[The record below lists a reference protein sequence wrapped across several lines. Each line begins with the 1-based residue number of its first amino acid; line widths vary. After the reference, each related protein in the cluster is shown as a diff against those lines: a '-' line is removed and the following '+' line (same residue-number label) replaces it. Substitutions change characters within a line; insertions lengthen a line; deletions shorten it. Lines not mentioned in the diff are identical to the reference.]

1 MANKLHLTAKFRQT
15 PVAIL
20 TVLAGLCLVGN
31 ASLAVS
37 SVGQNSSAESAHQT
51 TAAERSMSVPPAP
64 QPAQSANPGASS
76 HIDGN
81 SGGTIRGTVK
91 SGNTP
96 LPGVTIMATNTL
108 TGKRYATV
116 TDIRGIYAMHIP
128 KNGRYVVRVEFAAF
142 AAETKEALLN
152 ASSPRQTLDYT
163 MELASRLKQSG
174 PGRAGGMPNAAAMR
188 ALASLRALA
197 QTGSAE
203 AAGMGN
209 GESGVSLAGAA
220 QNPDIS
226 TESVA
231 IQGQTGTVNPFANI
245 DQSQLQQRLEDLR
258 AQNALTRS
266 PGQGGRGRGFHG
278 GGGGRAGGFFRHFNP
293 TQPHGAIFYRGE
305 NSALDAVPF
314 SVTGTPIVQPAY
326 NDNTAGIVFI
336 GPPQIPHL
344 LKPSTSNFIFVGA
357 FLTRNSTPFNQY
369 AIVPTAAERGGDFS
383 RYTGTGTTVVPI
395 YDPATGLQFP
405 GNKIP
410 VINPQAQALLPYIP
424 LPNQPGLQNFEYLTT
439 AQTNQSRIGARFVH
453 NFGSGG
459 GGAALGPL
467 LQSLLGN
474 TNHGLA
480 QNVNANFNFS
490 HAATD
495 LINVFPK
502 LGGASQIYQYSLGL
516 GYVIG
521 YRRWTNNATLNF
533 NRTNAQVGNFFTGKT
548 DVASQA
554 GIQGLG
560 SDPFNFGVPSIVFS
574 KFQGVSEQ
582 APKFTLNQTISFQDT
597 ASWTGKKHNVRFGGD
612 YRRIHQD
619 VQGGTNVTGSFYF
632 TGFATRQP
640 GSTGAPGQQASGAD
654 FADFLL
660 GLPQEAA
667 LQQGVGKF
675 YFAANVFDLFLQD
688 DWHPLNNLT
697 VNYGLRYE
705 YYSPYT
711 EEHDRLTNLAFTPG
725 LTQLEVVFPNSNSTI
740 NGKYPASVI
749 DPDRKDFAP
758 RVGFAWRA
766 NRRTVV
772 RGGYGINYNT
782 GQYAAVVQDLSN
794 QPPFANTITNI
805 VPAQSA
811 PTLSL
816 ATALKSGATP
826 SGITNNFAF
835 NKNYLL
841 GYVQVWDFDVQN
853 TLPLNIVLN
862 IDYNGAKGTH
872 LDLVDAPNRQLS
884 GLLNPAYPSFNYETS
899 IAFSNYNALVVRA
912 NKRLQNG
919 ISLGATYTY
928 SHSIDDASSI
938 GQSTTVVAQNQQDI
952 LAEEGNSSFDIRHQ
966 VTGQWLYELPFG
978 PNTRF
983 LNGSSWLGRALSNL
997 SVSGTYDFATGL
1009 PLSPRYQATSS
1020 DVARGS
1026 AGSERPNRVPG
1037 SSLTAGGGTLRR
1049 WFNLDAFT
1057 PPVNPATGAP
1067 EYGNASRNSIPG
1079 PGTVS
1084 VDMSLS
1090 KTIHFGGN
1098 RSLELRGTAN
1108 NVFNTVQYATVDS
1121 YIDSPTQGQVTSAAT
1136 MRQILFQAR
1145 FRY

>member
-1 MANKLHLTAKFRQT
+1 VRDNVVNRLHLTPRFRNG
-15 PVAIL
+15 PSAIL
-20 TVLAGLCLVGN
+20 LVLAGVTLFGVTSR
-31 ASLAVS
+31 A
-37 SVGQNSSAESAHQT
+37 QQ
-51 TAAERSMSVPPAP
+51 P
-64 QPAQSANPGASS
+64 QPAPTPNMANTASLQAS
-76 HIDGN
+76 QTIGEV
-81 SGGTIRGTVK
+81 IRGVVK
-91 SGNTP
+91 SGNTA
-96 LPGVTIMATNTL
+96 LPGVTVTATNTL

-116 TDIRGIYAMHIP
+116 TDIRGIYAMRIP

-142 AAETKEALLN
+142 APETKEALLN
-152 ASSPRQTLDYT
+152 AGNRQQTLDYT
-163 MELASRLKQSG
+163 MELASRSAQSVV
-174 PGRAGGMPNAAAMR
+174 GRAGGIPNATALR
-188 ALASLRALA
+188 ALGTLRALA
-197 QTGSAE
+197 QSGGSE
-203 AAGMGN
+203 AAGLGN
-209 GESGVSLAGAA
+209 GESGVSLANAA
-220 QNPDIS
+220 QSADIS

-231 IQGQTGTVNPFANI
+231 VQGQTGTVNPFANI

-266 PGQGGRGRGFHG
+266 PGQGDGRGGRGFHG
-278 GGGGRAGGFFRHFNP
+278 GGGGRGGPGGFFRHFNP

-305 NSALDAVPF
+305 NSALDARPF
-314 SVTGTPIVQPAY
+314 SVTGTPIAQPPY

-336 GPPQIPHL
+336 GPPQIPHI

-357 FLTRNSTPFNQY
+357 FLTRNSAPFNQY
-369 AIVPTAAERGGDFS
+369 AIVPTAAERSGDFS
-383 RYTGTGTTVVPI
+383 HYTGTGTTVVPI
-395 YDPATGLQFP
+395 YNPVTGLQFP
-405 GNKIP
+405 RNKIP
-410 VINPQAQALLPYIP
+410 DINPQAKALLPYIP

-459 GGAALGPL
+459 GGAALAPL
-467 LQSLLGN
+467 LQSLMGN
-474 TNHGLA
+474 SNHGLT
-480 QNVNANFNFS
+480 QNLNANFNFS

-495 LINVFPK
+495 MLNVFPQ
-502 LGGASQIYQYSLGL
+502 LGGASQTYQYSLGL

-521 YRRWTNNATLNF
+521 FNRWTNNASLNF
-533 NRTNAQVGNFFTGKT
+533 NRTNAQVSNFFTGKT

-560 SDPFNFGVPSIVFS
+560 TDPFNYGVPNIVFS
-574 KFQGVSEQ
+574 QFQGVSEQ
-582 APKFTLNQTISFQDT
+582 APKFTLNQTIAFQDT
-597 ASWTGKKHNVRFGGD
+597 ASWTGKKNNVRFGGD
-612 YRRIHQD
+612 YRRIHLD

-632 TGFATRQP
+632 TGFATRRP
-640 GSTGAPGQQASGAD
+640 GGTSVPGQQASGAD

-667 LQQGVGKF
+667 LQQGVGRF
-675 YFAANVFDLFLQD
+675 YYAANVFDLFLQD

-697 VNYGLRYE
+697 VLYGLRYE
-705 YYSPYT
+705 YFSPYT
-711 EEHDRLTNLAFTPG
+711 EEHDRLTNLAFTPS
-725 LTQLEVVFPNSNSTI
+725 LSQLQVVLPNETSTI

-758 RVGFAWRA
+758 RIGFAWRA
-766 NRRTVV
+766 TKQTVV
-772 RGGYGINYNT
+772 RGGYGVNYNT
-782 GQYAAVVQDLSN
+782 GQYAAEVQNLSY

-805 VPAQSA
+805 VPAQSP

-816 ATALKSGATP
+816 ATALKSGTTP

-835 NKNYLL
+835 DKNYLL
-841 GYVQVWDFDVQN
+841 GYVQVWNLDVQK

-862 IDYNGAKGTH
+862 VDYNGAKGTH

-919 ISLGATYTY
+919 ISMGATYTY

-983 LNGSSWLGRALSNL
+983 LTGGSWLGHALSNL
-997 SVSGTYDFATGL
+997 SVSGTFDFATGV
-1009 PLSPRYQATSS
+1009 PLSPQYQAASA

-1026 AGSERPNRVPG
+1026 AGSQRPNRVPG

-1049 WFNLDAFT
+1049 WFNLAAFS
-1057 PPVNPATGAP
+1057 PPVNPVTGAP
-1067 EYGNASRNSIPG
+1067 EYGSASRNSIPG

-1090 KTIHFGGN
+1090 KTIHFGGT

-1108 NVFNTVQYATVDS
+1108 NVFNTVQYATVNS

-1136 MRQILFQAR
+1136 MRQILFLAR

>member
-1 MANKLHLTAKFRQT
+1 MRNRFRQNT
-15 PVAIL
+15 THWRPTAVAIL
-20 TVLAGLCLVGN
+20 VAILSAGAQGLPLPFAGQTSA
-31 ASLAVS
+31 ASA
-37 SVGQNSSAESAHQT
+37 AP
-51 TAAERSMSVPPAP
+51 AAENA
-64 QPAQSANPGASS
+64 
-76 HIDGN
+76 
-81 SGGTIRGTVK
+81 GGIIRGVVK
-91 SGNTP
+91 SGNTA
-96 LPGVTIMATNTL
+96 LPGVTVTATNTL
-108 TGKRYATV
+108 TGKRYTTV
-116 TDIRGIYAMHIP
+116 TDIRGIYAMRIP
-128 KNGRYVVRVEFAAF
+128 KNGRYVVHVEFAAF

-152 ASSPRQTLDYT
+152 AGNRQQTLDYT
-163 MELASRLKQSG
+163 MELASRSAQPGSG
-174 PGRAGGMPNAAAMR
+174 RVGRIPNATALR
-188 ALASLRALA
+188 ALGTLRALA
-197 QTGSAE
+197 QSGETE
-203 AAGMGN
+203 AAGLGN
-209 GESGVSLAGAA
+209 GESGVSLASGA
-220 QNPDIS
+220 QNANIS

-231 IQGQTGTVNPFANI
+231 VQGQTGTVNPFANI

-266 PGQGGRGRGFHG
+266 PGQSGGRGGRGFHG
-278 GGGGRAGGFFRHFNP
+278 GGGRGGPGGFFRHFNP
-293 TQPHGAIFYRGE
+293 TQPHGAIFYQGE

-314 SVTGTPIVQPAY
+314 SVTGTPIVQPPY

-336 GPPQIPHL
+336 GPPQIPHI
-344 LKPSTSNFIFVGA
+344 LKPSTSNFIFIGG

-369 AIVPTAAERGGDFS
+369 AIVPTGAERSGDFS
-383 RYTGTGTTVVPI
+383 HYTGTGTTVVPI
-395 YDPATGLQFP
+395 YNPATGLQFP

-410 VINPQAQALLPYIP
+410 VVNPQAKALLPYIP
-424 LPNQPGLQNFEYLTT
+424 LPNQPGVQNFEYLTT

-459 GGAALGPL
+459 GGAALAPL
-467 LQSLLGN
+467 LQSLMGN
-474 TNHGLA
+474 TNHGLT

-495 LINVFPK
+495 LLNVFPQ
-502 LGGASQIYQYSLGL
+502 LGGASQTYQYSLTA

-521 YRRWTNNATLNF
+521 YQRSTNNASLNF
-533 NRTNAQVGNFFTGKT
+533 NRTNAQVSNFFTGKT
-548 DVASQA
+548 DVASRA

-560 SDPFNFGVPSIVFS
+560 TDPFNYGVPSIVFS
-574 KFQGVSEQ
+574 QFQGVSEQ
-582 APKFTLNQTISFQDT
+582 APKFTLNQTIAFQDT

-612 YRRIHQD
+612 YRRIRMD

-632 TGFATRQP
+632 TGFATQRP
-640 GSTGAPGQQASGAD
+640 GGASVPGQQASGAD

-667 LQQGVGKF
+667 LQQGVGRF
-675 YFAANVFDLFLQD
+675 YYAANVFDLFLQD

-697 VNYGLRYE
+697 VLYGLRYE
-705 YYSPYT
+705 YFSPYT
-711 EEHDRLTNLAFTPG
+711 EEHNRLTNLAFTPN
-725 LTQLEVVFPNSNSTI
+725 LSQLAVVYPNSNSAI
-740 NGKYPASVI
+740 NGRYPASVI
-749 DPDRKDFAP
+749 NPDRKDFAP
-758 RVGFAWRA
+758 RIGFAWRA
-766 NRRTVV
+766 MKQTVV

-782 GQYAAVVQDLSN
+782 GQYAAEVQNLSY

-805 VPAQSA
+805 VPAQSP

-816 ATALKSGATP
+816 ATALKSGTTP

-841 GYVQVWDFDVQN
+841 GYVQVWNLDVQK

-862 IDYNGAKGTH
+862 VDYNGAKGTH

-884 GLLNPAYPSFNYETS
+884 GLLNPLYPSFNYETS

-919 ISLGATYTY
+919 ISMGATYTY

-966 VTGQWLYELPFG
+966 VVGQWLYELPFG

-983 LNGSSWLGRALSNL
+983 LSSGSWLGHALSNL
-997 SVSGTYDFATGL
+997 SVSGTFDFATGV
-1009 PLSPRYQATSS
+1009 PLSPQYQAASA

-1026 AGSERPNRVPG
+1026 AGSQRPNRVPG

-1049 WFNLDAFT
+1049 WFNPAAFS
-1057 PPVNPATGAP
+1057 PPVNPVTGAP

-1090 KTIHFGGN
+1090 KTIHFGGT

-1108 NVFNTVQYATVDS
+1108 NVFNTVQYATVNS

-1136 MRQILFQAR
+1136 MRQILFLAR